1 MSSKRSRSRPRS
13 SHQEPED
20 TKKQKKKSNE
30 KTTLSPEQLVKVR
43 KLNLI
48 LERDGYDI
56 ETGLKKGMT
65 QEMFDEAN
73 AEVRKKKSE
82 KACSEVEC

>member
-30 KTTLSPEQLVKVR
+30 KTILSPEQLAMVR
-43 KLNLI
+43 KANLI

>member
-56 ETGLKKGMT
+56 EAGLKKRMT